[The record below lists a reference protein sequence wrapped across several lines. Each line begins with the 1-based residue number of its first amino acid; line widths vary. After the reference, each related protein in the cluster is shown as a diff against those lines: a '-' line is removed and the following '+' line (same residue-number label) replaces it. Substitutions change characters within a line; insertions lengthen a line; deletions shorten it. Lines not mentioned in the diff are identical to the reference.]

1 MAIVKS
7 TLVNDGGAPAR
18 IINLEAGAA
27 ILAGQALMINTSGQ
41 AVKATAAVEYFPMAG
56 VALTDADS
64 GDQVSMITGSGIVC
78 NILTAAVTAGDNLK
92 CVADGELDTQTSNT
106 NRVSQAVAL
115 ETNAVDSTVTKC
127 LVF

>member
-1 MAIVKS
+1 MAIIKS

-27 ILAGQALMINTSGQ
+27 ILAGQALMGDTAGK

-56 VALTDADS
+56 VSLTDADS

-78 NILTAAVTAGDNLK
+78 YILTAAVTAGDNLK

-106 NRVSQAVAL
+106 NRVTQAVAL

>member
-1 MAIVKS
+1 MAIIKS

-27 ILAGQALMINTSGQ
+27 ILAGQALMIHTDGT
-41 AVKATAAVEYFPMAG
+41 AIKATAAVEYFPMAG
-56 VALTDADS
+56 VALVDAAS

-78 NILTAAVTAGDNLK
+78 YILTAAVTAGDNLK

-106 NRVSQAVAL
+106 NRVTQAVAL